1 MFATIS
7 RSVSLWTS
15 RRCSSSI
22 RLPVNRYRL
31 SFCTAPFVRRVLA
44 SVIHHRYGTITIFC
58 RPITRSSRTKGN
70 RETTGVATLS
80 RLFSISSSQGCS
92 VFLRRS
98 VEFKGMKYRS
108 FYFFSLQPSDYRLGC
123 VPSALDASFTCSRRF
138 AIKYLR
144 SSTSVCVLDSKH
156 DKWK

>member
-7 RSVSLWTS
+7 RSVSLWPS

-108 FYFFSLQPSDYRLGC
+108 FYFFLPPTIRLPSRLC
-123 VPSALDASFTCSRRF
+123 PFRFRRVLHVFSTFRDQIPSIEYVCLRLRF
-138 AIKYLR
+138 ETR
-144 SSTSVCVLDSKH
+144 
-156 DKWK
+156 